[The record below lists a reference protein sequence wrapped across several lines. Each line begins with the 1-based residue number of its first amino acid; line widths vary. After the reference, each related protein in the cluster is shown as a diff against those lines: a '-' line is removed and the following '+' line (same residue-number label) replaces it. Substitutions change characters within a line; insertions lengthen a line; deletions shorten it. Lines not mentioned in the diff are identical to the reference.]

1 MSRIKKIEHVIF
13 CASVI
18 IWGAVLIYFYQHEKL
33 QIYIAAKFHIYVLI
47 GGLAALVI
55 GLFNLATINV
65 KADCG
70 HDHGDDDDVDGCG
83 HDHGAEAGGG
93 HSHDSDLNPFA
104 ALCLIALPLFFS
116 IYTTEHSLSDEY
128 AESLSGAD
136 VDAQTFNFIDIP
148 PFTLETLEQSRDK
161 TVDGE
166 FKLNL
171 LELFYTAGDTEQM
184 VVFDGLSVETEAK
197 LRNEP
202 NRNDSGKRMR
212 LYRLF
217 MTCCAAD
224 MKAIPLSIEF
234 DGELPDISHHSWV
247 RVAGTMSYEEVDGVV
262 YPVLKVTRIEE
273 IAVPEGEWSE
283 GLQK

>member
-1 MSRIKKIEHVIF
+1 MTKIQKIEHVIF
-13 CASVI
+13 CASVML
-18 IWGAVLIYFYQHEKL
+18 WGVVLIYFYQHEKL
-33 QIYIAAKFHIYVLI
+33 SIYISAKFHIYVLI

-55 GLFNLATINV
+55 GIFNLATINI

-70 HDHGDDDDVDGCG
+70 HDHDHDDGEDCG
-83 HDHGAEAGGG
+83 HDHDGEDG
-93 HSHDSDLNPFA
+93 HSHASDLNPFVA
-104 ALCLIALPLFFS
+104 ICLIALPLFFS
-116 IYTTEHSLSDEY
+116 IAVTQHGLSDEY
-128 AESLSGAD
+128 AESISGAD

-148 PFTLETLEQSRDK
+148 PFTLETLEKSRDK
-161 TVDGE
+161 TADGA

-184 VVFDGLSVETEAK
+184 EVFDGLSVETEAK

-224 MKAIPLSIEF
+224 TKAIPLSIEF

-247 RVAGTMSYEEVDGVV
+247 RVAGVMSYEEVDGVS
-262 YPVLKVTRIEE
+262 YPVLKVSRIEQ
-273 IAVPEGEWSE
+273 IPVPEGEWSE

>member
-1 MSRIKKIEHVIF
+1 MSKIKKIEHVIF
-13 CASVI
+13 CLSVML
-18 IWGAVLIYFYQHEKL
+18 WGAVLLYFYQHEKL
-33 QIYIAAKFHIYVLI
+33 QVYIAAKFHIYVLI

-55 GLFNLATINV
+55 GLFNLATMHV
-65 KADCG
+65 KTDCG
-70 HDHGDDDDVDGCG
+70 HDHGDGEEDGCCG
-83 HDHGAEAGGG
+83 HDDDAEGG

-104 ALCLIALPLFFS
+104 ALVLIALPLFFS
-116 IYTTEHSLSDEY
+116 ISATQHKLSDEY
-128 AESLSGAD
+128 AESISGAD

-161 TVDGE
+161 AADGA
-166 FKLNL
+166 FQLNL

-184 VVFDGLSVETEAK
+184 AVFDGLSVETEAK

-202 NRNDSGKRMR
+202 NRNDNGKRMR

-224 MKAIPLSIEF
+224 TKAIPLSIEF
-234 DGELPDISHHSWV
+234 DGELPDISHHAWV
-247 RVAGTMSYEEVDGVV
+247 RVGGTMGYEEVDGVT
-262 YPVLKVTRIEE
+262 YPVLKVNRIEE
-273 IAVPEGEWSE
+273 IPVPEGEWSE